1 MSKGA
6 RKRDKKKVEARQEPV
21 RRGMLEIVGQAQES
35 LLELVVGF
43 GFEAFEAMLE
53 EDRGR
58 LCGARYAR
66 SSDRQAYRHGSESG
80 RLSLGGRQVRLSKP
94 RVRSVAGEELSLP
107 TWEAYRDED
116 PLGERAVEQILCG
129 VSTRK
134 YDRSLEP
141 LGGEHESVG
150 TSKSSV
156 SRRFVARTRRQVEV
170 FLSRPL
176 EDLDL
181 PVLMFDGVEMG
192 RHLLIV
198 ALGIAWDG
206 HKHVLGLVEGST
218 ESSEVCRHLLRQLI
232 ARGLRVERRRLI
244 VMDGSK
250 GLAKAIRK
258 TFGRWCVV
266 QRCRVHK
273 MRNVTDHLPK
283 HLRPWFQAK
292 IRKAWKIASAEEA
305 KSKLFALARELET
318 EHPGAAASLR
328 EGLDET
334 LTVNWLGM
342 SGALLQTLRSTNP
355 IENLH
360 DSMKRTCRNVKRWR
374 GGSMVVRWAAR
385 SWTDQTDRTGGRQP
399 GSHCLII
406 NPGSRRFS
414 TDHGT
419 TPISA
424 FRFLS
429 P

>member
-1 MSKGA
+1 
-6 RKRDKKKVEARQEPV
+6 
-21 RRGMLEIVGQAQES
+21 
-35 LLELVVGF
+35 
-43 GFEAFEAMLE
+43 
-53 EDRGR
+53 
-58 LCGARYAR
+58 
-66 SSDRQAYRHGSESG
+66 
-80 RLSLGGRQVRLSKP
+80 VRLSKP

-342 SGALLQTLRSTNP
+342 SGALLQT
-355 IENLH
+355 
-360 DSMKRTCRNVKRWR
+360 
-374 GGSMVVRWAAR
+374 
-385 SWTDQTDRTGGRQP
+385 
-399 GSHCLII
+399 
-406 NPGSRRFS
+406 
-414 TDHGT
+414 
-419 TPISA
+419 
-424 FRFLS
+424 
-429 P
+429 